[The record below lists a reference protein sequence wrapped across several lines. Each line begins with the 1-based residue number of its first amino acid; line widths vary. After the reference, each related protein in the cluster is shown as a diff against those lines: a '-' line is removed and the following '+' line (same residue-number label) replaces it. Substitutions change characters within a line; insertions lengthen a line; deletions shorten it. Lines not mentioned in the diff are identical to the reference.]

1 MIALNLLE
9 AWLERAIFRDQMKHR
24 PQVAAKPEPKPEVV
38 RYPDQRLQ
46 FRCDLAAWVIMG
58 VALVAILW
66 LHLIAG
72 LLAGLLVF
80 ELVQVIAAR
89 HTYIGVSR
97 RAGGWIAVGLV
108 TSVTVLALVFGAL
121 SLADLVTDKSD
132 NLPALVQKMADI
144 IGSARIYLPPW
155 AQEHLPANVSEM
167 EQTAASWLRIH
178 AGDLQ
183 DLGERAGGVLL
194 HLLVG
199 MIIGAMVA
207 LTDLRPTR
215 ELPVL
220 SRSLEQRV
228 SRLGQSFRRIVFAQ
242 IRISALNTCLTAIY
256 LVVILPMLGVHLPL
270 TKTMILVTFVAG
282 LLPVIGNLISNT
294 VIVVVSLSVSMY
306 AALGSLVFLVGIHK
320 LEYFVNARIIGG
332 QIHARAWELLLA
344 MLVMDAIFGI
354 PGVIAAPIYYAY
366 IKDELKARGLV

>member
-1 MIALNLLE
+1 
-9 AWLERAIFRDQMKHR
+9 MKHR
-24 PQVAAKPEPKPEVV
+24 PQAAAKPEPRSEVV
-38 RYPDQRLQ
+38 RYPDQRLML
-46 FRCDLAAWVIMG
+46 RCDIAAWAIMG
-58 VALVAILW
+58 VTLVAILW

-80 ELVQVIAAR
+80 ELVQLIATR
-89 HTYIGVSR
+89 LQRFGVNR
-97 RAGGWIAVGLV
+97 RFGGWIAVGLV
-108 TSVTVLALVFGAL
+108 SLVTVLTLVFGAL
-121 SLADLVTDKSD
+121 RLADLVTDRSD

-144 IGSARIYLPPW
+144 IGSARIYFPPW
-155 AQEHLPANVSEM
+155 AQHYLPSNVTEM
-167 EQTAASWLRIH
+167 EQAAAQWIRIH

-183 DLGERAGGVLL
+183 AYGERAGGILV

-207 LTDLRPTR
+207 LTDMRPTR

-228 SRLGQSFRRIVFAQ
+228 SRLGLSFRRIVFAQ
-242 IRISALNTCLTAIY
+242 IRISALNTILTAIY
-256 LVVILPMLGVHLPL
+256 LVAILPMLGINLPL
-270 TKTMILVTFVAG
+270 TKTIILVTFVVG

-294 VIVVVSLSVSMY
+294 VIVVVSLSVSIY
-306 AALGSLVFLVGIHK
+306 AAIGSLAFLIAIHK

-344 MLVMDAIFGI
+344 MLVMDAVFGI

>member
-1 MIALNLLE
+1 
-9 AWLERAIFRDQMKHR
+9 MKHR
-24 PQVAAKPEPKPEVV
+24 SQAAAKPETKLEPV
-38 RYPDQRLQ
+38 RYPDQRLM
-46 FRCDLAAWVIMG
+46 FRCDIAAWVIMG
-58 VALVAILW
+58 VTLVAVLW

-89 HTYIGVSR
+89 HHWIGVSR
-97 RAGGWIAVGLV
+97 RVGGWIAVALV
-108 TSVTVLALVFGAL
+108 ALVVVLALVLGGL
-121 SLADLVTDKSD
+121 SLANLVTDKSD
-132 NLPALVQKMADI
+132 NLPALVRKMADI
-144 IGSARIYLPPW
+144 IGSARAYFPPW
-155 AQEHLPANVSEM
+155 AREYLPSNVNEM
-167 EQTAASWLRIH
+167 ENTAAGWLR
-178 AGDLQ
+178 ANARELQ
-183 DLGERAGGVLL
+183 VFGERAGGVLL
-194 HLLVG
+194 HLLIG

-220 SRSLEQRV
+220 SRALEQRV

-242 IRISALNTCLTAIY
+242 IRISALNTLLTAIY
-256 LVVILPMLGVHLPL
+256 LVLILPMFGINLPL
-270 TKTMILVTFVAG
+270 LKTMILVTFVVG
-282 LLPVIGNLISNT
+282 LMPVIGNLISNT
-294 VIVVVSLSVSMY
+294 IIVVVSLSFSLW
-306 AALGSLVFLVGIHK
+306 AAVGSLAFLIAIHK

-344 MLVMDAIFGI
+344 MLIMDALFGI

>member
-1 MIALNLLE
+1 
-9 AWLERAIFRDQMKHR
+9 MKHR
-24 PQVAAKPEPKPEVV
+24 SQVAAKPEPRPEVI

-66 LHLIAG
+66 LHLITG

-80 ELVQVIAAR
+80 ELVQVIGAR
-89 HTYIGVSR
+89 HHWIGVSR
-97 RAGGWIAVGLV
+97 RLGGWIAVGLV
-108 TSVTVLALVFGAL
+108 ALVTVLALGLGAL
-121 SLADLVTDKSD
+121 SLANLVTDKSD

-144 IGSARIYLPPW
+144 IGSARIYLPLW
-155 AQEHLPANVSEM
+155 AQDYLPSNVNEM
-167 EQTAASWLRIH
+167 EQAAASWLRIH

-183 DLGERAGGVLL
+183 IIGERAGSVLI

-256 LVVILPMLGVHLPL
+256 LVVLLPLMGVHLPL
-270 TKTMILVTFVAG
+270 IKTMILVTFVAG
-282 LLPVIGNLISNT
+282 LMPVIGNLISNT
-294 VIVVVSLSVSMY
+294 VIVVVSLSFSIY
-306 AALGSLVFLVGIHK
+306 AAIGSLVFLIAIHK

-332 QIHARAWELLLA
+332 RIHARAWELLLA

>member
-1 MIALNLLE
+1 
-9 AWLERAIFRDQMKHR
+9 MKHR
-24 PQVAAKPEPKPEVV
+24 PQPAAKPEPRPEVV

-46 FRCDLAAWVIMG
+46 FRCDVAAWVIMG
-58 VALVAILW
+58 VTLVAILW

-80 ELVQVIAAR
+80 ELVQVIASR
-89 HTYIGVSR
+89 HHWLGVSR
-97 RAGGWIAVGLV
+97 RTGGWIAVGLV
-108 TSVTVLALVFGAL
+108 TVVTVFALVFGVL
-121 SLADLVTDKSD
+121 SLADLLTDRSD
-132 NLPALVQKMADI
+132 NLPALMQKMADI
-144 IGSARIYLPPW
+144 IGSARIYLPAW
-155 AQEHLPANVSEM
+155 AQDYLPANVNEM
-167 EQTAASWLRIH
+167 EQRAASWLRMH

-183 DLGERAGGVLL
+183 IIGERAGGVLL

-242 IRISALNTCLTAIY
+242 IRISALNTFLTAIY

-294 VIVVVSLSVSMY
+294 VIVVVSLSVSIY
-306 AALGSLVFLVGIHK
+306 AAVGSLIFLIGIHK

-344 MLVMDAIFGI
+344 MLVMDSIFGI

-366 IKDELKARGLV
+366 VKDELKARGLV

>member
-1 MIALNLLE
+1 
-9 AWLERAIFRDQMKHR
+9 MKHR
-24 PQVAAKPEPKPEVV
+24 SQVAAKPETRLEPV
-38 RYPDQRLQ
+38 RYPDQRLM
-46 FRCDLAAWVIMG
+46 FRCDIAAWVIMG
-58 VALVAILW
+58 IALVAVLW

-72 LLAGLLVF
+72 MLAGLMVF
-80 ELVQVIAAR
+80 ELVQVISAR
-89 HTYIGVSR
+89 HHWIGVSR
-97 RAGGWIAVGLV
+97 RVGGWIAVGLV
-108 TSVTVLALVFGAL
+108 TLVVVLALVLGGL
-121 SLADLVTDKSD
+121 SLATLVTDRSD

-144 IGSARIYLPPW
+144 IGSGRVYLPPW
-155 AQEHLPANVSEM
+155 AREYLPSNVNEM
-167 EQTAASWLRIH
+167 ENTAAGWLR
-178 AGDLQ
+178 ANARELQ
-183 DLGERAGGVLL
+183 VFGERAGGVLL
-194 HLLVG
+194 HLLIG

-220 SRSLEQRV
+220 SRALEQRV

-242 IRISALNTCLTAIY
+242 IRISALNTFLTAIY
-256 LVVILPMLGVHLPL
+256 LVVILPLLGVHLPL

-294 VIVVVSLSVSMY
+294 VIVVVSLSVSIY
-306 AALGSLVFLVGIHK
+306 AAIGSLIFLIGIHK

>member
-1 MIALNLLE
+1 
-9 AWLERAIFRDQMKHR
+9 MKHR
-24 PQVAAKPEPKPEVV
+24 SQVAAKPEPKPEVP

-46 FRCDLAAWVIMG
+46 FRCDLAAWCIMAF
-58 VALVAILW
+58 ALVAILW

-89 HTYIGVSR
+89 HAWIGVSR
-97 RAGGWIAVGLV
+97 RTGGWIAVGLV
-108 TSVTVLALVFGAL
+108 TVVTVLALVFATL
-121 SLADLVTDKSD
+121 SLANLVTDRSD

-155 AQEHLPANVSEM
+155 AQEYLPANVNEI
-167 EQTAASWLRIH
+167 EQKAASWLRIH

-183 DLGERAGGVLL
+183 QFGERAGGMLL

-207 LTDLRPTR
+207 LTDLTPTR

-242 IRISALNTCLTAIY
+242 IRISALNTTLTAIY
-256 LVVILPMLGVHLPL
+256 LVVILPLLGVNLPL

-282 LLPVIGNLISNT
+282 LMPVIGNLISNT
-294 VIVVVSLSVSMY
+294 VIVVVSLSVSIY
-306 AALGSLVFLVGIHK
+306 AAMGSLAFLVGIHK

>member
-1 MIALNLLE
+1 
-9 AWLERAIFRDQMKHR
+9 MKHR
-24 PQVAAKPEPKPEVV
+24 SQVPAKSEPARPELVKPE
-38 RYPDQRLQ
+38 RYPDARLA
-46 FRCDLAAWVIMG
+46 FRCDIAAWVIMG

-72 LLAGLLVF
+72 LLAGLMVF

-89 HTYIGVSR
+89 HQLVGVSNR
-97 RAGGWIAVGLV
+97 TGRIIAVVLV
-108 TSVTVLALVFGAL
+108 TAVTLALLGLGTFGVATL
-121 SLADLVTDKSD
+121 ITDRSD
-132 NLPALVQKMADI
+132 NLPALMRKMADVV
-144 IGSARIYLPPW
+144 GSARIYLPPW
-155 AQEHLPANVSEM
+155 IQDYVPQNVDDVEK
-167 EQTAASWLRIH
+167 AAAVWLRVH
-178 AGDLQ
+178 ASDLQ
-183 DLGERAGGVLL
+183 ALGERFGGVLL
-194 HLLVG
+194 HVLVG

-207 LTDLRPTR
+207 LTDLTPTR

-242 IRISALNTCLTAIY
+242 LRISALNTLLTAIY
-256 LVVILPMLGVHLPL
+256 LVVLLPMMGINLPL
-270 TKTMILVTFVAG
+270 TKTMILVTFAVG

-294 VIVVVSLSVSMY
+294 VIVVVSLSVSIY
-306 AALGSLVFLVGIHK
+306 AAAGSLVFLVAIHK

-366 IKDELKARGLV
+366 LKDELSAKRLV

>member
-1 MIALNLLE
+1 
-9 AWLERAIFRDQMKHR
+9 MKHR

-58 VALVAILW
+58 VALVAILS

-89 HTYIGVSR
+89 HYLIGVSR

-108 TSVTVLALVFGAL
+108 TLVTVLALVFGAL

-155 AQEHLPANVSEM
+155 AQDYLPANVNEM
-167 EQTAASWLRIH
+167 EQAAASWLRIH
-178 AGDLQ
+178 ARDLQ
-183 DLGERAGGVLL
+183 ILGERAGGVLL

-256 LVVILPMLGVHLPL
+256 LVVILPTLGVNLPL

-294 VIVVVSLSVSMY
+294 VIVVVSLSVSLY
-306 AALGSLVFLVGIHK
+306 AAIGSLIFLVGIHK

-366 IKDELKARGLV
+366 LKDELKARGLV

>member
-1 MIALNLLE
+1 
-9 AWLERAIFRDQMKHR
+9 MKHR
-24 PQVAAKPEPKPEVV
+24 PQVAAKPETKLEPV
-38 RYPDQRLQ
+38 RYPDQRLM
-46 FRCDLAAWVIMG
+46 FRCDVAAWVIMG
-58 VALVAILW
+58 VTLVAVLW

-80 ELVQVIAAR
+80 ELVQVISAR
-89 HTYIGVSR
+89 HHYIGVSR
-97 RAGGWIAVGLV
+97 RVGGWIAVALV
-108 TSVTVLALVFGAL
+108 ALVVILALVLGGL
-121 SLADLVTDKSD
+121 SVANLVTDKSD
-132 NLPALVQKMADI
+132 NLPALVRKMADI
-144 IGSARIYLPPW
+144 IGSARAYLPPW
-155 AQEHLPANVSEM
+155 AREYLPSNVNEM
-167 EQTAASWLRIH
+167 ENTAASWLR
-178 AGDLQ
+178 ANARGLQ
-183 DLGERAGGVLL
+183 DFGERSAGMLL

-220 SRSLEQRV
+220 SRALEQRV

-242 IRISALNTCLTAIY
+242 IRISALNTTLTAIY
-256 LVVILPMLGVHLPL
+256 LVVILPLLGVNLPL

-294 VIVVVSLSVSMY
+294 VIVVVSLSVGLW
-306 AALGSLVFLVGIHK
+306 AAVGSLVFLVAIHK

-344 MLVMDAIFGI
+344 MLVMDAVFGI
-354 PGVIAAPIYYAY
+354 PGVIAAPIFYAY
-366 IKDELKARGLV
+366 IKDELRARGLV

>member
-1 MIALNLLE
+1 
-9 AWLERAIFRDQMKHR
+9 MKHR
-24 PQVAAKPEPKPEVV
+24 PQVSAKPETRLEPV
-38 RYPDQRLQ
+38 RYPDQRLM
-46 FRCDLAAWVIMG
+46 FRCEIAAWVIMG
-58 VALVAILW
+58 VTLVAVLW

-89 HTYIGVSR
+89 HHWIGVSR
-97 RAGGWIAVGLV
+97 RVGGWIAVGLV
-108 TSVTVLALVFGAL
+108 TLVVVLALVLGGWG
-121 SLADLVTDKSD
+121 LASLVTDRSD
-132 NLPALVQKMADI
+132 NLPVLMQKMADI
-144 IGSARIYLPPW
+144 VGSARAYLPPW
-155 AQEHLPANVSEM
+155 AREYLPANVNEI
-167 EQTAASWLRIH
+167 ENTAASWLR
-178 AGDLQ
+178 ANARGLQ
-183 DLGERAGGVLL
+183 IYGERAGGVLL
-194 HLLVG
+194 HLLIG

-207 LTDLRPTR
+207 LTDLTPTR

-220 SRSLEQRV
+220 SRALEQRV

-242 IRISALNTCLTAIY
+242 IRISALNTTLTAIY
-256 LVVILPMLGVHLPL
+256 LVVILPLLGVNLPL

-294 VIVVVSLSVSMY
+294 VIVVVSLSFSLW
-306 AALGSLVFLVGIHK
+306 AAVGSLVFLVAIHK

>member
-1 MIALNLLE
+1 
-9 AWLERAIFRDQMKHR
+9 MKHR
-24 PQVAAKPEPKPEVV
+24 SQVVAKPEPKPEAV

-80 ELVQVIAAR
+80 ELVRVVAAR
-89 HTYIGVSR
+89 HHWIGVSR
-97 RAGGWIAVGLV
+97 RVGGWIAVGLV
-108 TSVTVLALVFGAL
+108 TLVTVLALVLGAL
-121 SLADLVTDKSD
+121 SLANLVTDKSD

-155 AQEHLPANVSEM
+155 AQEYLPANVNEM
-167 EQTAASWLRIH
+167 EQAAASWLRIH

-183 DLGERAGGVLL
+183 MLGERAGGVLL

-242 IRISALNTCLTAIY
+242 IRISALNTTLTATY
-256 LVVILPMLGVHLPL
+256 LVVILPLLGINLPL
-270 TKTMILVTFVAG
+270 IKTMILVTFVAG
-282 LLPVIGNLISNT
+282 LMPVIGNLISNT
-294 VIVVVSLSVSMY
+294 VIVVVSLSVSLY
-306 AALGSLVFLVGIHK
+306 AAIGSLVFLIAIHK

-344 MLVMDAIFGI
+344 MLVMDAVFGI
-354 PGVIAAPIYYAY
+354 PGVIAAPIFYAY
-366 IKDELKARGLV
+366 LKDELKARGLV

>member
-1 MIALNLLE
+1 
-9 AWLERAIFRDQMKHR
+9 
-24 PQVAAKPEPKPEVV
+24 
-38 RYPDQRLQ
+38 
-46 FRCDLAAWVIMG
+46 
-58 VALVAILW
+58 
-66 LHLIAG
+66 
-72 LLAGLLVF
+72 
-80 ELVQVIAAR
+80 
-89 HTYIGVSR
+89 VSR
-97 RAGGWIAVGLV
+97 RTGGWIAVGLV
-108 TSVTVLALVFGAL
+108 ALVVILALVLGGL
-121 SLADLVTDKSD
+121 SLANLVTDKSD
-132 NLPALVQKMADI
+132 NLPALVRKMADI
-144 IGSARIYLPPW
+144 IGSARAYLPPW
-155 AQEHLPANVSEM
+155 AREYLPANVNDM
-167 EQTAASWLRIH
+167 ENTAASWLR
-178 AGDLQ
+178 ANARELQ
-183 DLGERAGGVLL
+183 VFGERAGGMLL

-220 SRSLEQRV
+220 SRALEQRV

-242 IRISALNTCLTAIY
+242 IRISALNTFLTAIY
-256 LVVILPMLGVHLPL
+256 LVVILPLLGVNLPL
-270 TKTMILVTFVAG
+270 TKTMILVTFVVG

-294 VIVVVSLSVSMY
+294 VIVVVSLSVSIY
-306 AALGSLVFLVGIHK
+306 AAIGSLIFLVGIHK